1 MPFKRPT
8 LTELRE
14 QNRQYLSSELSGVG
28 QLLRFS
34 NMGVLADVDAGMA
47 HLHFAY
53 LDYIARQAT
62 PYTSTDEYL
71 AAWAAL
77 KTVYRKNATAAH
89 TDRYQ
94 FKGVA
99 GSHISAG
106 VILNRADGYQYR
118 LDNEVITGD
127 DGYGYGAITARLP
140 DPATDI
146 TGGGAK
152 GNAPA
157 GTLLTL
163 DVSVAGVEV
172 QGVVIDPLT
181 GGADIEDEDLF
192 RRRMLQSYQ
201 NPSEG
206 GGDNDYIA
214 WSLAV
219 SGVTRAWVKRRI
231 MGPGTVGVYI
241 MCDGDDRTNHG
252 LPVGTDGI
260 SSNEDW
266 GAPKAA
272 GDQGRVADAIFA
284 VQPSTALVWVCAP
297 KQLPIDFTI
306 SGISSAGKTTKA
318 AIEQA
323 ISGVIFENGSPDGKG
338 LIMISELQYALSS
351 IPDAAGYVMLKPDQN
366 IHNQPGRI
374 PVVGKVEYV

>member
-14 QNRQYLSSELSGVG
+14 QNRQYLVSEMSGTG
-28 QLLRFS
+28 QLMRFS

-77 KTVYRKNATAAH
+77 KTVYRKSATAAR
-89 TDRYQ
+89 TGRYR
-94 FKGVA
+94 FKGAPDSRIPA
-99 GSHISAG
+99 GA
-106 VILNRADGYQYR
+106 ILNRADGYQYQ
-118 LDNEVITGD
+118 LDADVTTGT
-127 DGYGYGAITARLP
+127 DGYGYGTITARLP
-140 DPATDI
+140 DPASDV
-146 TGGGAK
+146 TGGGAG

-157 GTLLTL
+157 GTSLTL

-172 QGVVIDPLT
+172 QGTVMEPLT
-181 GGADIEDEDLF
+181 GGADIEEEDLF

-201 NPSEG
+201 NPPEG

-214 WSLAV
+214 WALAV

-241 MCDGDDRTNHG
+241 MCDGNDRTNHG
-252 LPVGTDGI
+252 MPVGSDGI
-260 SSNEDW
+260 SSLEEW
-266 GAPKAA
+266 SAVKAT

-284 VQPSTALVWVCAP
+284 LQPATALVWVCAP
-297 KQLPIDFTI
+297 EQMTVDFTF
-306 SGISSAGKTTKA
+306 SGVSSVSKDTRDAM
-318 AIEQA
+318 EQA
-323 ISGVIFENGSPDGKG
+323 IAGVIFENGSPDGKG
-338 LIMISELQYALSS
+338 LIMISDLQYALSS
-351 IPDAAGYVMLKPDQN
+351 IPEAAGYVMQSPDQN
-366 IHNQPGRI
+366 IRNQPGKI
-374 PVVGKVEYV
+374 PVVGKVAYV